1 MSTAQG
7 TTETGVSTLIER
19 VARVDLRVR
28 SIDRALGFYRDIV
41 GLQVIDQ
48 DEQHASLAA
57 PNGSAILSL
66 TSEGVDS
73 PADPGATGLYH
84 TAFLY
89 PDRPALG
96 DALAR
101 LAEAGY
107 RIGAGDHG
115 VSEALYIDDPDGNGV
130 ELYRDRPREEWPE
143 PGPGERVRMYTAPV
157 DLEGV
162 LSEARTQGAAPA
174 PEGTRVGH
182 VHLQVAN
189 IERTSQFYVEGLGL
203 DLMASLGS
211 AIFMSSRGYHHNLGA
226 NVWNSPGSSPAPKN
240 RAGLDRITFAVESS
254 AELAEARSRLTAA
267 GFDANGSDRE
277 LIVRDPDDME
287 LRFVVES

>member
-1 MSTAQG
+1 MSTAQR
-7 TTETGVSTLIER
+7 TSQTDVSALIER

-28 SIDRALGFYRDIV
+28 SVERALDFYRDIV
-41 GLQVIDQ
+41 GLLVLEQ
-48 DEQHASLAA
+48 DETHASLG
-57 PNGSAILSL
+57 PTNGSAILFL
-66 TSEGVDS
+66 TSDGVDT

-143 PGPGERVRMYTAPV
+143 PGPGERIRMYTAPV

-162 LSEARTQGAAPA
+162 LAEARTQGSAPA
-174 PEGTRVGH
+174 PEGTKVGH

-189 IERTSQFYVEGLGL
+189 IERTAQFYVEGLGL

-211 AIFMSSRGYHHNLGA
+211 AVFMSSRGYHHHLGA
-226 NVWNSPGSSPAPKN
+226 NVWNSRGSSPAPRN
-240 RAGLDRITFAVESS
+240 RAGLDRIVLAVENIGDL
-254 AELAEARSRLTAA
+254 EEARTRLSQA
-267 GFDANGSDRE
+267 GHEAGGSENE
-277 LIVRDPDDME
+277 LIVRDPDDIE
-287 LRFVVES
+287 LRFVVER

>member
-1 MSTAQG
+1 MSTAQ
-7 TTETGVSTLIER
+7 TNQTDVSTLIER

-28 SIDRALGFYRDIV
+28 NIERALGFYRDIA
-41 GLQVIDQ
+41 GLEVLEQ
-48 DEQHASLAA
+48 DETHASLGP
-57 PNGSAILSL
+57 PNRSAILFL
-66 TSEGVDS
+66 NSEGVDA
-73 PADPGATGLYH
+73 PADPGATGLFH

-143 PGPGERVRMYTAPV
+143 PGPGERIRMYTAPV

-162 LSEARTQGAAPA
+162 LSEARTQGSAPA
-174 PEGTRVGH
+174 PAGTKVGH

-189 IERTSQFYVEGLGL
+189 IDRTTRFYVEGLGL

-211 AIFMSSRGYHHNLGA
+211 AVFMSSRGYHHHLGA
-226 NVWNSPGSSPAPKN
+226 NVWNSRGSTPAPHS
-240 RAGLDRITFAVESS
+240 RAGLDRIVFAVENISD
-254 AELAEARSRLTAA
+254 LEATRTRLSQA
-267 GFDANGSDRE
+267 GFEVGGSENE
-277 LIVRDPDDME
+277 LVVRDPDEIE
-287 LRFVVES
+287 LRFLVES